1 MSTRTFKTTLW
12 REGSMSAIRVPFDP
26 KEVFGKT
33 RAPVKVTLNGY
44 TYRSTIAS
52 MGGEV
57 FIPLRTSHRAAA
69 GLKGDE
75 TLRVT
80 LELDTGKREVTPPA
94 DLMKAL
100 KRSKAIWEK
109 WKALSFTHQREYAE
123 AVEQAKTPE
132 TRARRV
138 AKAVEKLRTKN

>member
-1 MSTRTFKTTLW
+1 
-12 REGSMSAIRVPFDP
+12 MSAIKVPFDP
-26 KEVFGKT
+26 KAVFGKT

-57 FIPLRTSHRAAA
+57 FIPLRASHRAAA
-69 GLKGDE
+69 GLNGDE
-75 TLRVT
+75 TLRVK
-80 LELDTGKREVTPPA
+80 LELDTEKREVTPPA

-109 WKALSFTHQREYAE
+109 WKTLSFTHQREHAE
-123 AVEQAKTPE
+123 AVEQAKSPE